1 MANLEYRLLD
11 EPADFPVLFSYDA
24 IGGGEIAARFLCD
37 KLIKDGQVYERTS
50 TASEPL
56 TYVIYLREEGPSAPA
71 AAAPPSGERGVRVE
85 IRQDGQSETPGLLI
99 ETRQFADPFDV
110 VLCLGSDYF
119 YWLGDEWRKTLTVL
133 DEDRRVYIYYAH
145 KM

>member
-11 EPADFPVLFSYDA
+11 EPGEFPVLFSYDA

-37 KLIKDGQVYERTS
+37 KLIKNGQVYERTS

-56 TYVIYLREEGPSAPA
+56 TYVIYLQEEGPAAPA
-71 AAAPPSGERGVRVE
+71 AAAPPPADRGASVE
-85 IRQDGQSETPGLLI
+85 IRQDAHSENPGLLI
-99 ETRQFADPFDV
+99 EARQFTDPVDI

-119 YWLGDEWRKTLTVL
+119 YWLGDEWQKTMTVL
-133 DEDRRVYIYYAH
+133 DEDRKAYIFYA
-145 KM
+145 KKT